1 MKRYGSSS
9 SSLSER
15 VGISVDIDGSHDGEI
30 HCLKA
35 GGVAADAH
43 EAIIAGTAKLLSGV
57 SEGGDE
63 DSFTDIL
70 QDEDE
75 LEENETWTT
84 VRQAIKISACI
95 LIIMTSFFLHVL
107 KSYYGRGIY
116 SRVASFRGNT
126 IPWKHSVLSLSCSDQ
141 ND

>member
-1 MKRYGSSS
+1 MYGSLS
-9 SSLSER
+9 SSLSEH

-43 EAIIAGTAKLLSGV
+43 ETIIAGTTKLLSRV

-63 DSFTDIL
+63 DSFTDII

-75 LEENETWTT
+75 LEENETWMT
-84 VRQAIKISACI
+84 VREAIKISACI
-95 LIIMTSFFLHVL
+95 LIIMTSFFMCLSH
-107 KSYYGRGIY
+107 IMA
-116 SRVASFRGNT
+116 VAFIQGWHLFEEIQYPGN
-126 IPWKHSVLSLSCSDQ
+126 IQSCH
-141 ND
+141 